1 MARINSF
8 EEIEA
13 WKTSRQLIKEIYGVT
28 NQNNF
33 STDYS
38 LKDQIRRSAVSVSAN
53 IAEGFERE
61 TTKEFIRFLYISKAS
76 CGELRSHLYTALDL
90 NYINQT
96 QFNELKETCISISK
110 MLSKFITYLKSLIT

>member
-1 MARINSF
+1 MARIHSF

-13 WKTSRQLIKEIYGVT
+13 WKASRMLIKEIYVIT
-28 NQNNF
+28 NQSLF
-33 STDYS
+33 SADYGF
-38 LKDQIRRSAVSVSAN
+38 KDQMRRASVSIAAN

-61 TTKEFIRFLYISKAS
+61 TTKEFIRFLFISKAS

-96 QFNELKETCISISK
+96 QFDELKDRCLSISK
-110 MLSKFITYLKSLIT
+110 MLSKFITYLKSLL